1 MATSGASRVPPH
13 YATFAMFRA
22 SAQRYGDDMSTAT
35 ALVFATIAFFAFV
48 TFILSP
54 HWR

>member
-1 MATSGASRVPPH
+1 
-13 YATFAMFRA
+13 
-22 SAQRYGDDMSTAT
+22 MSTAT
-35 ALVFATIAFFAFV
+35 AIVFATIAFFAFV

>member
-1 MATSGASRVPPH
+1 MTR
-13 YATFAMFRA
+13 
-22 SAQRYGDDMSTAT
+22 RYGDDMSTAT